1 MEVTVGIS
9 NRHVHLTK
17 EDFIS
22 LFGEET
28 VLEEVR
34 PINQPG
40 QFASNCFVTLKTD
53 KDEIEKVRVLGPL
66 RSYTQIEISKTDA
79 FKLGI
84 NPPVR
89 KSGDVKGSSPITL
102 IGPKGTLNLD
112 EGCILADRHIH
123 ILPKQ
128 AELYGL
134 SSLEEVA
141 VLLPGEK
148 GGILYHVHLRI
159 SENSYYEMHLDTDD
173 ANAHLLKN
181 GDIVKIV
188 KIR

>member
-17 EDFIS
+17 EDFIF

-79 FKLGI
+79 YTLGL
-84 NPPVR
+84 NPPIR
-89 KSGDVKGSSPITL
+89 TSGDLEGSEIVTL
-102 IGPKGTLNLD
+102 IGPCGQIVTN
-112 EGCILADRHIH
+112 GCIIPDRHIH
-123 ILPKQ
+123 ITK
-128 AELYGL
+128 EDKEKYGL
-134 SSLEEVA
+134 NDVLTVEIGNEKKSL
-141 VLLPGEK
+141 
-148 GGILYHVHLRI
+148 LYDGL
-159 SENSYYEMHLDTDD
+159 
-173 ANAHLLKN
+173 
-181 GDIVKIV
+181 
-188 KIR
+188 